1 MNVVGVAGWKNSGKT
16 RLVERLVAELSLRGL
31 SVSTVKHAHHGFDV
45 DRSGTDSFRHRS
57 AGAREVL
64 VSSSRRWALMHEVK
78 GDEAGLD
85 ELLARLSPADI
96 VVVEG
101 FKRESHPKIET
112 RRGDAPGPEL
122 AERDPSVIAIAAERP
137 SGMTDLPEFHLDDV
151 AGIAGFII
159 ETFGLEA
166 DPSRP
171 GR

>member
-1 MNVVGVAGWKNSGKT
+1 MLTG
-16 RLVERLVAELSLRGL
+16 
-31 SVSTVKHAHHGFDV
+31 
-45 DRSGTDSFRHRS
+45 SGTDSFRHRS

-78 GDEAGLD
+78 GEEARLD

-112 RRGDAPGPEL
+112 RRNDAPGPDL
-122 AERDPSVIAIAAERP
+122 AGRDPSVIAVAADRP
-137 SGMTDLPEFHLDDV
+137 SGMTGLPEFHLDDIT
-151 AGIAGFII
+151 GIAGFVI

-166 DPSRP
+166 GTSRTD
-171 GR
+171 R